1 MIELGSVADWV
12 GAVGTA
18 GALLATVHII
28 VSDKKRARSADA
40 AAVSVWWTQRY
51 VDHVDKPAS
60 RSIDVHVFN
69 GSSTP
74 LPTVTA
80 YSRVKGRDY
89 IEEVLSSAGADLAA
103 IEPGVTVARN
113 IPVVHYVDVD
123 RVFVFF
129 ITRDGKR
136 WARCLGDGRLMPGV
150 RARHLAE
157 GAGRMRAALARTY
170 PRDQILE

>member
-1 MIELGSVADWV
+1 VIELGSVADWV

-40 AAVSVWWTQRY
+40 AAVSVWWTQRH
-51 VDHVDKPAS
+51 VHHVDKPAS
-60 RSIDVHVFN
+60 KSIDVHVFN
-69 GSSTP
+69 GSSAP

-80 YSRVKGRDY
+80 YSRVKGHDY

-103 IEPGVTVARN
+103 IEPGATVVKN
-113 IPVVHYVDVD
+113 IPVAHYVDVD

-150 RARHLAE
+150 KARHLAE
-157 GAGRMRAALARTY
+157 GAGRVRSALARTY
-170 PRDQILE
+170 PRHQIHE

>member
-1 MIELGSVADWV
+1 MIEVGSVADWV

-28 VSDKKRARSADA
+28 ISDRKRARSADA

-60 RSIDVHVFN
+60 RSIDIHVFN
-69 GSSTP
+69 GSSAP

-89 IEEVLSSAGADLAA
+89 IEEVLSAAGADLAA
-103 IEPGVTVARN
+103 IEPGMTVVRN
-113 IPVVHYVDVD
+113 ISVVHHVDVD
-123 RVFVFF
+123 RVYVFF

-136 WARCLGDGRLMPGV
+136 WARCLGDGRLMPG
-150 RARHLAE
+150 AKAKHLAE

-170 PRDQILE
+170 PRDLILE